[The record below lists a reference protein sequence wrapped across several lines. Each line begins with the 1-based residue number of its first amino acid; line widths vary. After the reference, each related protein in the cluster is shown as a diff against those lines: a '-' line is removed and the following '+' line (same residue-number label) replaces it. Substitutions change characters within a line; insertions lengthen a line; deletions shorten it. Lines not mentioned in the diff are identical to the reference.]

1 MEHIGHAAWRVLQN
15 ARKAA
20 IARNGKGADAQ
31 TRNNGMFQVPA
42 KSMTSLVAPKP
53 GASAGTVE
61 DPATIGRSRNKRSTG
76 I

>member
-1 MEHIGHAAWRVLQN
+1 MEHIGHAAWRVLGK

-20 IARNGKGADAQ
+20 IAQNEKGADAQ
-31 TRNNGMFQVPA
+31 TRNGMFQVPA

-53 GASAGTVE
+53 GASASTVE